1 MLTIKGIEDLKGQR
15 MGYWEVMEAGEQSPK
30 NWLQCF
36 HYSITFD
43 RRGIGAA
50 ILIDRNIN
58 PLTKQYHVYVCYED
72 FTNRIHE
79 TSLSK
84 RTIMD
89 KGHFLKHM
97 MGYIKYEY
105 EMNKTK

>member
-1 MLTIKGIEDLKGQR
+1 MLTIKNIEGLRGER
-15 MGYWEVMEAGEQSPK
+15 LGYWEVVDSMASKPRK
-30 NWLQCF
+30 WLMTE
-36 HYSITFD
+36 HYCITLD
-43 RRGIGAA
+43 RKGNGAA

-58 PLTKQYHVYVCYED
+58 PLTRQYHVYICYED

-84 RTIMD
+84 RTLMD

-105 EMNKTK
+105 EMRKKQ